1 MFFYS
6 LLAVLAVNFGSSMS
20 LGFDSTEGTD
30 RIINGSTAEP
40 GQFPYMVSVRELGR
54 FFHVDPVV
62 HWRHTCGG
70 SVISKRWVVTVA
82 HCTNGPPSA
91 FQIYVGA
98 HHINN
103 DGTAHAV
110 ERIVI
115 HPKYK
120 APSSNSDISLMKTIE
135 KIQTNDLVKP
145 IPLRRKFVGIGVKTI
160 VTGWGN
166 SDFKLRVR
174 MESSAFCTDAV
185 ERFFL
190 NHRFIVYIFPSIVL
204 IFRTITLGQNPNTCN
219 TCRRKRCRM
228 NTVVNI
234 TSRHYQ
240 NELITQHFVHM
251 DDEVEVFA
259 ISTLVV
265 HWPLK
270 DN

>member
-6 LLAVLAVNFGSSMS
+6 LLAVLAVTFESSMS
-20 LGFDSTEGTD
+20 LGFDSTEGHD

-54 FFHVDPVV
+54 FFHVDPVI

-70 SVISKRWVVTVA
+70 SIISERWVLTVA

-98 HHINN
+98 HHISN
-103 DGTAHAV
+103 DGTAHTV

-120 APSSNSDISLMKTIE
+120 VPSSNSDISLMRTTE
-135 KIQTNDLVKP
+135 KIQINDLVKP
-145 IPLRRKFVGIGVKTI
+145 IPLQRKFVGIGVKTI

-174 MESSAFCTDAV
+174 MESSAFCTVAV
-185 ERFFL
+185 ERFIH
-190 NHRFIVYIFPSIVL
+190 HRFNVLYFLQIF
-204 IFRTITLGQNPNTCN
+204 
-219 TCRRKRCRM
+219 
-228 NTVVNI
+228 
-234 TSRHYQ
+234 
-240 NELITQHFVHM
+240 
-251 DDEVEVFA
+251 
-259 ISTLVV
+259 
-265 HWPLK
+265 
-270 DN
+270 